1 MIVLPAKVF
10 AKESLAR
17 VYTHRI
23 QYINSFCLL
32 PYTVPYSLKKRNES
46 IGGLEEVTNTLFL
59 LLLNVVSLK
68 LIYISAYYYSVLT
81 TGGLYVLI
89 RVICTTAGGIGS
101 IHNQWVQDDSDSS
114 GVYSDHRE
122 NV

>member
-10 AKESLAR
+10 AKESPAR

-23 QYINSFCLL
+23 QYIHSFCLL
-32 PYTVPYSLKKRNES
+32 PYTIV
-46 IGGLEEVTNTLFL
+46 GLEEVTNTFL
-59 LLLNVVSLK
+59 LLLNVVLLKFILVLITTLSLPQ
-68 LIYISAYYYSVLT
+68 
-81 TGGLYVLI
+81 GDLYVLI
-89 RVICTTAGGIGS
+89 RVICTTAGGIES

-114 GVYSDHRE
+114 GVYSDHRK